1 MKPQE
6 RVGIR
11 TLSTHLAAR
20 QGFER
25 VLSIWGLK
33 RTRFSVYTAPP
44 PGLLFH
50 SRCLGVTWGL
60 GDRGWA
66 QQGWAQVSFHPNLF
80 LLGMNAFQ
88 VSFAS
93 PPLTSYWSQ
102 ETAQLNPRQGVG
114 CPVLLAGG
122 RGNKYL
128 LNDHLTGYILLVGF
142 PPYEYHMIN
151 HPAV

>member
-44 PGLLFH
+44 PRDCFSTPVVWGSPGVWVTEAGL
-50 SRCLGVTWGL
+50 SRDGL
-60 GDRGWA
+60 R
-66 QQGWAQVSFHPNLF
+66 S
-80 LLGMNAFQ
+80 
-88 VSFAS
+88 AS
-93 PPLTSYWSQ
+93 IQICSS
-102 ETAQLNPRQGVG
+102 
-114 CPVLLAGG
+114 LA
-122 RGNKYL
+122 
-128 LNDHLTGYILLVGF
+128 
-142 PPYEYHMIN
+142 
-151 HPAV
+151 

>member
-44 PGLLFH
+44 PGIAFPLPLSGGH
-50 SRCLGVTWGL
+50 LGFG
-60 GDRGWA
+60 
-66 QQGWAQVSFHPNLF
+66 
-80 LLGMNAFQ
+80 
-88 VSFAS
+88 
-93 PPLTSYWSQ
+93 
-102 ETAQLNPRQGVG
+102 
-114 CPVLLAGG
+114 
-122 RGNKYL
+122 
-128 LNDHLTGYILLVGF
+128 
-142 PPYEYHMIN
+142 
-151 HPAV
+151 